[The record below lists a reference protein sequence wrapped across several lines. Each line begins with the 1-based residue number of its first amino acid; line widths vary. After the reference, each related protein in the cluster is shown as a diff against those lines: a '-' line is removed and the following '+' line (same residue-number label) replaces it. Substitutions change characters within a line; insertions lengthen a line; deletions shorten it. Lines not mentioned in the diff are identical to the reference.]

1 MAVTETPW
9 TPASWR
15 AHEALQQP
23 AWPDAARAEDARAQL
38 RVDAAARLRRRG
50 ARPADSL
57 AEVAAGRA
65 FLLQAG
71 DCAESFHDTSA
82 VTIREK
88 LKILLQ
94 MSVVL
99 TYAAALPVVK
109 VGRIAGQFAKPRSAP
124 TERVGDVDLT
134 SFFGHLV
141 NDDAPTAEARVPDPQ
156 RMLRAYDQSA
166 RTLNLLRA
174 FAKGGFA
181 DITRVHEWNQEFVAS
196 SAEGRR
202 YEQVASEI
210 ERALRFMTACGIDLA
225 REAQLHQVDVWTSH
239 EGLVLDY
246 EEGLTRR
253 DSLTGDW
260 YDCSAHMLWLG
271 ERTRQPD
278 GAHAAFFAGV
288 HNPLG
293 VKVGPT
299 RDAARARRALRA
311 ARSAA
316 HAGAPDADRAHG
328 GLARARGAAA
338 AAARRRARR
347 AIRSSG
353 RAIRCTPTASARP
366 PGSRRGASTRSWT
379 SSRASSRTCRSEDTW
394 PGGVHLEFTGED
406 VTECLGGA
414 EAVLEDQLE
423 TRYMTLCDPRLNA
436 RQSLDLAFRLAELM
450 RGDARLP

>member
-1 MAVTETPW
+1 MAVTESAW
-9 TPASWR
+9 TPASWQQ
-15 AHEALQQP
+15 HEALQQP
-23 AWPDAARAEDARAQL
+23 VWPDAARAEIARAEL
-38 RVDAAARLRRRG
+38 RGMPPLVFAGEARALR
-50 ARPADSL
+50 DSL

-88 LKILLQ
+88 LRILLQ

-109 VGRIAGQFAKPRSAP
+109 VGRIAGQFAKPRSAT
-124 TERVGDVDLT
+124 TERIGDVDLP
-134 SFFGHLV
+134 SFYGHLI
-141 NDDAPTAEARVPDPQ
+141 NDDAPTAEARVHDPQ

-174 FAKGGFA
+174 FSKGGFA

-260 YDCSAHMLWLG
+260 YDCSAHMLWIG
-271 ERTRQPD
+271 ERTRRPD

-288 HNPLG
+288 HNPIG
-293 VKVGPT
+293 VKVGP
-299 RDAARARRALRA
+299 AATPQELVELCAKLDPDRTPGRLTLIARMGSAKVREHA
-311 ARSAA
+311 AAA
-316 HAGAPDADRAHG
+316 PARGRGGGAPGGVGLRSDARQRHPHRIRPQDAPLRRDHG
-328 GLARARGAAA
+328 RARGIRRRLPQRGHVAGRGAPGVHGRGRHRMPRRCRGSA
-338 AAARRRARR
+338 RGTARNALHDALRPALERPPVARPGLPPGRVDARRCGPA
-347 AIRSSG
+347 
-353 RAIRCTPTASARP
+353 
-366 PGSRRGASTRSWT
+366 
-379 SSRASSRTCRSEDTW
+379 
-394 PGGVHLEFTGED
+394 
-406 VTECLGGA
+406 
-414 EAVLEDQLE
+414 
-423 TRYMTLCDPRLNA
+423 
-436 RQSLDLAFRLAELM
+436 
-450 RGDARLP
+450 

>member
-1 MAVTETPW
+1 MAVAETPW
-9 TPASWR
+9 TPASW
-15 AHEALQQP
+15 HDYEALQQP
-23 AWPDAARAEDARAQL
+23 TWPDPGRAEIARAELRGMPPLVFAGEARALQ
-38 RVDAAARLRRRG
+38 
-50 ARPADSL
+50 DSL

-71 DCAESFHDTSA
+71 DCAESFHDTTA

-88 LKILLQ
+88 LRILLQ

-124 TERVGDVDLT
+124 TERIGDVDLP
-134 SFFGHLV
+134 SFYGHLI
-141 NDDAPTAEARVPDPQ
+141 NDDAPTAEARAHDPL

-174 FAKGGFA
+174 FSKGGFA

-260 YDCSAHMLWLG
+260 YDCSAHMLWIG

-278 GAHAAFFAGV
+278 GAHANFFAGV
-288 HNPLG
+288 HNPIG
-293 VKVGPT
+293 VKLGPT
-299 RDAARARRALRA
+299 A
-311 ARSAA
+311 SAQEIVELCEKLDPEA
-316 HAGAPDADRAHG
+316 HAGPAHADRAHG
-328 GLARARGAAA
+328 LD
-338 AAARRRARR
+338 RRCASRCRR
-347 AIRSSG
+347 CSRPSRTPGTRSSG
-353 RAIRCTPTASARP
+353 PAIRCTPTASRRHPA
-366 PGSRRGASTRSWT
+366 SRRAASTRSWT
-379 SSRASSRTCRSEDTW
+379 SSRASSPPAAARAPGPAACTWSSRARTSPSAWAVPRPCSRSSSSSAT
-394 PGGVHLEFTGED
+394 
-406 VTECLGGA
+406 
-414 EAVLEDQLE
+414 
-423 TRYMTLCDPRLNA
+423 
-436 RQSLDLAFRLAELM
+436 
-450 RGDARLP
+450 

>member
-1 MAVTETPW
+1 
-9 TPASWR
+9 
-15 AHEALQQP
+15 HEALQQP
-23 AWPDAARAEDARAQL
+23 LWPDAGRAEIAREQLRGMPPLVFAGEARALTDA
-38 RVDAAARLRRRG
+38 
-50 ARPADSL
+50 L

-124 TERVGDVDLT
+124 TERVGD
-134 SFFGHLV
+134 
-141 NDDAPTAEARVPDPQ
+141 PQ

-174 FAKGGFA
+174 FSKGGFA

-202 YEQVASEI
+202 YEQVATEI

-239 EGLVLDY
+239 EGLLLDY

-260 YDCSAHMLWLG
+260 YDCSAHMLWIG
-271 ERTRQPD
+271 ERTRQPE

-293 VKVGPT
+293 FKVGPSASPRELVELCGKLDPERTPGRLTLIT
-299 RDAARARRALRA
+299 RMGASHVREALPPLLRA
-311 ARSAA
+311 VREAGHPVVWSCDPM
-316 HAGAPDADRAHG
+316 HANG
-328 GLARARGAAA
+328 
-338 AAARRRARR
+338 
-347 AIRSSG
+347 IR
-353 RAIRCTPTASARP
+353 TAS
-366 PGSRRGASTRSWT
+366 GLKTRRFDAVMDELEGFVQ
-379 SSRASSRTCRSEDTW
+379 TCRNEDIW

-414 EAVLEDQLE
+414 EEVLEEQLE
-423 TRYMTLCDPRLNA
+423 TRYMSLCDPRLNA

-450 RGDARLP
+450 RGDA